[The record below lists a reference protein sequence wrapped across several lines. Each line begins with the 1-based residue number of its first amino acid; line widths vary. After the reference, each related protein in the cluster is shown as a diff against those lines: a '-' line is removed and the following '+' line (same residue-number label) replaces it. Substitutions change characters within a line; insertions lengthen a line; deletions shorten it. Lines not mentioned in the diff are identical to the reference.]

1 MLQKARILCF
11 AGKLDVVLGDYETV
25 FLRECVKKGGFRSA
39 EAPFASGSV
48 KQVMPDQLLQEF
60 VAVELAD
67 EAASVIVIRDI
78 GRVFGEKIADDL
90 VDGVVAPLRQRTVD
104 SSQCLLHFLGVVC
117 RHGEFYGVVIQNVR
131 LLYTFSLSYTNSK
144 AK

>member
-39 EAPFASGSV
+39 EAPVASGSV

-60 VAVELAD
+60 VAGDILEQ
-67 EAASVIVIRDI
+67 SVV
-78 GRVFGEKIADDL
+78 L
-90 VDGVVAPLRQRTVD
+90 Q
-104 SSQCLLHFLGVVC
+104 HLG
-117 RHGEFYGVVIQNVR
+117 GSGG
-131 LLYTFSLSYTNSK
+131 
-144 AK
+144 

>member
-67 EAASVIVIRDI
+67 EAASVIVIGDI
-78 GRVFGEKIADDL
+78 SRIFGENVTDDL
-90 VDGVVAPLRQRTVD
+90 IDGIIALFSEGTVD
-104 SSQCLLHFLGVVC
+104 LGEDLLHFLVC
-117 RHGEFYGVVIQNVR
+117 IYGYGKFDGIMIQDAR
-131 LLYTFSLSYTNSK
+131 LLFRFSLSYTNFPIK
-144 AK
+144 